1 MENNYYGGSLKK
13 EKKKGRNRALEW
25 KAAPTRKLKS
35 PPLDDLRSRNVEV
48 SILFFFDLW
57 RTRCVVRTT
66 TLRCVNVTEC
76 AQVFF
81 KCSSMLPHGGKSKC
95 HKNSSTE
102 KRLLLSLPPFL
113 LYEASVASR
122 EMNRLLLFAQS
133 RHWTPRYA

>member
-13 EKKKGRNRALEW
+13 KKKKEREGRNRALEW

-35 PPLDDLRSRNVEV
+35 PPLDLSVRETWSLDPPLRLAANTVCCS
-48 SILFFFDLW
+48 
-57 RTRCVVRTT
+57 

-102 KRLLLSLPPFL
+102 ERLLLPPPP
-113 LYEASVASR
+113 EASVVSR